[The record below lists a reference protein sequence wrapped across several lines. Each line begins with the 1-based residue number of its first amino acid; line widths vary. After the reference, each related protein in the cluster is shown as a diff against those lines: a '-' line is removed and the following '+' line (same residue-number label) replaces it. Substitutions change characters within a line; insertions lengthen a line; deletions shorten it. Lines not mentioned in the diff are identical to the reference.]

1 MENPEKVILTNMCMI
16 FDGTKLLVQEKV
28 GKGFK
33 GITCPGGHVEPGE
46 PIVDSVIREIK
57 EETGLTIKS
66 PKLCGIK
73 DWFEEDGSRYMVF
86 IFRAD
91 NFEGSLTSS
100 EEGCVFWTE
109 LSELKKLPTMWLEV
123 FCYLTS
129 DILHLTSLPL
139 FFLVG
144 RRGGDGRG

>member
-16 FDGTKLLVQEKV
+16 FNGTKLLVQEKV

-73 DWFEEDGSRYMVF
+73 DWFEEDGKRYMVF

-91 NFEGSLTSS
+91 EFEGKLASS
-100 EEGCVFWTE
+100 EEGRVFGLNF
-109 LSELKKLPTMWLEV
+109 LSLKIFRQCGTLSKWLG
-123 FCYLTS
+123 
-129 DILHLTSLPL
+129 LHAVRSIQK
-139 FFLVG
+139 FFLIPQIIG
-144 RRGGDGRG
+144 NLF

>member
-73 DWFEEDGSRYMVF
+73 DWFEEDGKRYMVF

-91 NFEGSLTSS
+91 EFEGKLTSS
-100 EEGCVFWTE
+100 EEGRVFWAE
-109 LSELKKLPTMWLEV
+109 LSELKNFQTMWHFDQMVGLACNQKHSEI
-123 FCYLTS
+123 FLDST
-129 DILHLTSLPL
+129 DNWKPILK
-139 FFLVG
+139 
-144 RRGGDGRG
+144 

>member
-1 MENPEKVILTNMCMI
+1 MHDIRRDKAPCS
-16 FDGTKLLVQEKV
+16 GKV

-109 LSELKKLPTMWLEV
+109 LSELKKLPTMWHFDQMVELACSQEHSEI
-123 FCYLTS
+123 FLDST
-129 DILHLTSLPL
+129 DNWKPL
-139 FFLVG
+139 LK
-144 RRGGDGRG
+144 

>member
-86 IFRAD
+86 IFCAD

-100 EEGCVFWTE
+100 EEGRVFWAE
-109 LSELKKLPTMWLEV
+109 FSELKNLPTMWHFDQMVGLACSQE
-123 FCYLTS
+123 YS
-129 DILHLTSLPL
+129 EI
-139 FFLVG
+139 FLDSTDNWKPVLK
-144 RRGGDGRG
+144 

>member
-66 PKLCGIK
+66 QKLCGIK

-100 EEGCVFWTE
+100 EEGRVFGDE
-109 LSELKKLPTMWLEV
+109 LSDLKNLPTMWHFDLMVELA
-123 FCYLTS
+123 CS
-129 DILHLTSLPL
+129 QKHSEI
-139 FFLVG
+139 FLDSTDNWKPVLK
-144 RRGGDGRG
+144 

>member
-16 FDGTKLLVQEKV
+16 FDGTKLLVQKKV

-73 DWFEEDGSRYMVF
+73 DWFEEGQC
-86 IFRAD
+86 
-91 NFEGSLTSS
+91 GTLT
-100 EEGCVFWTE
+100 
-109 LSELKKLPTMWLEV
+109 KWLG
-123 FCYLTS
+123 
-129 DILHLTSLPL
+129 LHAVRSIQK
-139 FFLVG
+139 FFLIPQIIG
-144 RRGGDGRG
+144 NQF

>member
-1 MENPEKVILTNMCMI
+1 MENPEKVILTNMYMI

-73 DWFEEDGSRYMVF
+73 DWFEEDGSRYIVF

-109 LSELKKLPTMWLEV
+109 LSELKNLPTMWHFDQMVELACSQEH
-123 FCYLTS
+123 S
-129 DILHLTSLPL
+129 EI
-139 FFLVG
+139 FLDSTDNWKPVLK
-144 RRGGDGRG
+144 

>member
-33 GITCPGGHVEPGE
+33 GITCPGGHVDPGE

-73 DWFEEDGSRYMVF
+73 DWFEEDGKRYMVF

-91 NFEGSLTSS
+91 EFERKLASS
-100 EEGCVFWTE
+100 EEGRVFWAE
-109 LSELKKLPTMWLEV
+109 LSELKNLPTMWHFDQMVGLACSQEH
-123 FCYLTS
+123 S
-129 DILHLTSLPL
+129 EI
-139 FFLVG
+139 FLDSTDNWKPVLK
-144 RRGGDGRG
+144 

>member
-16 FDGTKLLVQEKV
+16 FDGAKLLVQEKV

-86 IFRAD
+86 IFCAD
-91 NFEGSLTSS
+91 NFEGSLKSS
-100 EEGCVFWTE
+100 EEGRVFLAE
-109 LSELKKLPTMWLEV
+109 LSKLKNLPTMWHFDQMVGLACSQEH
-123 FCYLTS
+123 S
-129 DILHLTSLPL
+129 EI
-139 FFLVG
+139 FLDSTDNWKPVLK
-144 RRGGDGRG
+144 

>member
-73 DWFEEDGSRYMVF
+73 DWFEEDGSRYIVF

-109 LSELKKLPTMWLEV
+109 LSELKNLPTMWHFDQMVELACSQEH
-123 FCYLTS
+123 S
-129 DILHLTSLPL
+129 EI
-139 FFLVG
+139 FLDSTDNWKPVLK
-144 RRGGDGRG
+144 

>member
-109 LSELKKLPTMWLEV
+109 LSELKNLPTMWHFDQMVELACSQEH
-123 FCYLTS
+123 S
-129 DILHLTSLPL
+129 EI
-139 FFLVG
+139 FLDSTDNWKPVLK
-144 RRGGDGRG
+144 